1 MKRLGTIVLTAALA
15 VCLTACGGVSKSVDL
30 KYGDTYKIEDETLA
44 GKENLTWESED
55 NSIVSVSDDGTVTAN
70 APGKA
75 KVTIKE
81 GEKPV
86 GTYTFDVTTV
96 PIEQII
102 FAADSI
108 EVTDK
113 TGNNVNKYLL
123 LPKDASDYGIT
134 WTSADESVAIV
145 NDKGEVE
152 AKSEGK
158 TIIIAT
164 AENGVSAQYSV
175 EVTPMS
181 VWQQLTAD
189 EKAFVNDVLPYMNNF
204 KNPESVR
211 FTDVRGYALLGT
223 GANSRW
229 MFTVSAQN
237 GFGGNTVSSYMLW
250 GSVFMEVNELD
261 GTQYRAN
268 LITQAVHE
276 KLGY

>member
-1 MKRLGTIVLTAALA
+1 MKRLGIIILTAALA
-15 VCLTACGGVSKSVDL
+15 VTLTACGGISKSVDL
-30 KYGDTYKIEDETLA
+30 KYGETYKIEDAKLA

-55 NSIVSVSDDGTVTAN
+55 SSIVSVSDDGTVTAT

-75 KVTIKE
+75 KVSIKD
-81 GEKPV
+81 GEKSI
-86 GTYTFDVTTV
+86 GSYTFDVTTV

-102 FAADSI
+102 FAADNI
-108 EVTDK
+108 EITNK
-113 TGNNVNKYLL
+113 TGNNVNKYTL
-123 LPKDASDYGIT
+123 LPKNASDYGIT

-158 TIIIAT
+158 TVIIAT
-164 AENGVSAQYSV
+164 TESGVSAQYTV
-175 EVTPMS
+175 TVTPMS
-181 VWQQLTAD
+181 VWQQLNAE
-189 EKAFVNDVLPYMNNF
+189 EKAFVNDDLPIMSNF

-223 GANSRW
+223 GADSRW

>member
-1 MKRLGTIVLTAALA
+1 MEAKK
-15 VCLTACGGVSKSVDL
+15 KS
-30 KYGDTYKIEDETLA
+30 
-44 GKENLTWESED
+44 
-55 NSIVSVSDDGTVTAN
+55 
-70 APGKA
+70 PGKGCLIA
-75 KVTIKE
+75 IAIIIFLALVVPTDWVHTGSECKICHH
-81 GEKPV
+81 
-86 GTYTFDVTTV
+86 TYT
-96 PIEQII
+96 
-102 FAADSI
+102 
-108 EVTDK
+108 
-113 TGNNVNKYLL
+113 
-123 LPKDASDYGIT
+123 DASDYGIT

-223 GANSRW
+223 GASNMW
-229 MFTVSAQN
+229 FFTASAQN
-237 GFGGNTVSSYMLW
+237 GFGGNTSSTYMLS
-250 GSVFMEVNELD
+250 GRLFFETNELK

>member
-1 MKRLGTIVLTAALA
+1 MEAKKKSTGKGCLIAIAIIIFLAL
-15 VCLTACGGVSKSVDL
+15 VVPTDWVHTGSEC
-30 KYGDTYKIEDETLA
+30 KICHH
-44 GKENLTWESED
+44 
-55 NSIVSVSDDGTVTAN
+55 
-70 APGKA
+70 
-75 KVTIKE
+75 
-81 GEKPV
+81 
-86 GTYTFDVTTV
+86 TYT
-96 PIEQII
+96 
-102 FAADSI
+102 
-108 EVTDK
+108 
-113 TGNNVNKYLL
+113 
-123 LPKDASDYGIT
+123 DASDYGIT
-134 WTSADESVAIV
+134 WTSADESAAIV

-189 EKAFVNDVLPYMNNF
+189 EKPFVNDVLPYMNNF

-223 GANSRW
+223 GASNMW
-229 MFTVSAQN
+229 FFTASAQN
-237 GFGGNTVSSYMLW
+237 GFGGNTSSTYMLS
-250 GSVFMEVNELD
+250 GRLFFETNELK

>member
-1 MKRLGTIVLTAALA
+1 MKSLGMIVLAAALA
-15 VCLTACGGVSKSVDL
+15 ACLTACGGISKSVDL
-30 KYGDTYKIEDETLA
+30 KYGETYKIEDEKLT

-55 NSIVSVSDDGTVTAN
+55 SNIVSVSDDGTATAN

-81 GEKPV
+81 GDKSI

-113 TGNNVNKYLL
+113 TGNNVNKYTL

-134 WTSADESVAIV
+134 WTSADESVAVV

-158 TIIIAT
+158 TVIIAT
-164 AENGVSAQYSV
+164 AENGAQYSV
-175 EVTPMS
+175 EVKPMS

-211 FTDVRGYALLGT
+211 FMDVRGYALLGT

-250 GSVFMEVNELD
+250 GSVFMEVSELD

>member
-1 MKRLGTIVLTAALA
+1 MKRLGVIVLTAALA
-15 VCLTACGGVSKSVDL
+15 VCLTACGGISKSVDL
-30 KYGDTYKIEDETLA
+30 KYGETYKIEDEKLA

-55 NSIVSVSDDGTVTAN
+55 SNIVSVSDDGTVTAN
-70 APGKA
+70 SPGKA
-75 KVTIKE
+75 KVSIKE
-81 GEKPV
+81 GEKAI
-86 GTYTFDVTTV
+86 GIYTFDVTTV

-108 EVTDK
+108 EITDK
-113 TGNNVNKYLL
+113 TGNNVNKYTL
-123 LPKDASDYGIT
+123 LPIDASDFGIT
-134 WTSADESVAIV
+134 WTSADESVAV
-145 NDKGEVE
+145 VDNNGEVE

-158 TIIIAT
+158 TVIIAT

-175 EVTPMS
+175 EVKPMS
-181 VWQQLTAD
+181 VWQQLNAD
-189 EKAFVNDVLPYMNNF
+189 EKAFVNDILPYMNNF

-223 GANSRW
+223 GANNQW
-229 MFTVSAQN
+229 TFTVSAQN
-237 GFGGNTVSSYMLW
+237 VFGGNTVSSYMLW
-250 GSVFMEVNELD
+250 GSVFMEVNELN

>member
-1 MKRLGTIVLTAALA
+1 MEAKKKSTGKGCLIAIAIIIFLAL
-15 VCLTACGGVSKSVDL
+15 VVPTDWVHTGSEC
-30 KYGDTYKIEDETLA
+30 KICHH
-44 GKENLTWESED
+44 
-55 NSIVSVSDDGTVTAN
+55 
-70 APGKA
+70 
-75 KVTIKE
+75 
-81 GEKPV
+81 
-86 GTYTFDVTTV
+86 TYT
-96 PIEQII
+96 
-102 FAADSI
+102 
-108 EVTDK
+108 
-113 TGNNVNKYLL
+113 
-123 LPKDASDYGIT
+123 DASDYGIT

-223 GANSRW
+223 GASNMW
-229 MFTVSAQN
+229 FFTASAQN
-237 GFGGNTVSSYMLW
+237 GFGGNTSSTYMLS
-250 GSVFMEVNELD
+250 GRLFFETNELK
-261 GTQYRAN
+261 GTQCRAN

>member
-1 MKRLGTIVLTAALA
+1 MKRLGVIVLTTALA
-15 VCLTACGGVSKSVDL
+15 VCLTACGGISKSVDL
-30 KYGDTYKIEDETLA
+30 KYGETYKIEDEKLA

-55 NSIVSVSDDGTVTAN
+55 SSIVSVSDDGTVTAT

-75 KVTIKE
+75 KVSIKD
-81 GEKPV
+81 GEKSI
-86 GTYTFDVTTV
+86 GSYTFDVTTV
-96 PIEQII
+96 PIEQIV
-102 FAADSI
+102 FAADNVEI
-108 EVTDK
+108 TNK
-113 TGNNVNKYLL
+113 TGNNVNKYTLF
-123 LPKDASDYGIT
+123 PKNASDYGIA

-158 TIIIAT
+158 TVIIAT
-164 AENGVSAQYSV
+164 AESGVSAQYTV
-175 EVTPMS
+175 VVTPMS
-181 VWQQLTAD
+181 VWQQLNAE
-189 EKAFVNDVLPYMNNF
+189 EKAFVNDVLPIMNNF

-211 FTDVRGYALLGT
+211 FTDVRGYAHLGT
-223 GANSRW
+223 GADSRW

-250 GSVFMEVNELD
+250 GNVFMEVNELD

>member
-1 MKRLGTIVLTAALA
+1 MAL
-15 VCLTACGGVSKSVDL
+15 VVPTDWVHTGSEC
-30 KYGDTYKIEDETLA
+30 KICHH
-44 GKENLTWESED
+44 
-55 NSIVSVSDDGTVTAN
+55 
-70 APGKA
+70 
-75 KVTIKE
+75 
-81 GEKPV
+81 
-86 GTYTFDVTTV
+86 TYT
-96 PIEQII
+96 
-102 FAADSI
+102 
-108 EVTDK
+108 
-113 TGNNVNKYLL
+113 
-123 LPKDASDYGIT
+123 DASDYGIT

-189 EKAFVNDVLPYMNNF
+189 EKSFVNDVLPYMNNF

-223 GANSRW
+223 GASNMW
-229 MFTVSAQN
+229 FFTASAQN
-237 GFGGNTVSSYMLW
+237 GFGGNTSSTYMLS
-250 GSVFMEVNELD
+250 GRLFFETNELK

>member
-1 MKRLGTIVLTAALA
+1 MKRLGVIVLTTALA
-15 VCLTACGGVSKSVDL
+15 VCLTACGGISKSVDL
-30 KYGDTYKIEDETLA
+30 KYGETYKIEDEKLA

-55 NSIVSVSDDGTVTAN
+55 SNIVSVSDDGTVTAN
-70 APGKA
+70 SPGKA
-75 KVTIKE
+75 KVSIKE
-81 GEKPV
+81 GEKAI
-86 GTYTFDVTTV
+86 GIYTFDVTTV

-108 EVTDK
+108 EITDK
-113 TGNNVNKYLL
+113 TGNNVNKYTL
-123 LPKDASDYGIT
+123 LPKDASDFGIT
-134 WTSADESVAIV
+134 WTSADESVAV
-145 NDKGEVE
+145 VDNNGEVE

-158 TIIIAT
+158 TVIIAT

-175 EVTPMS
+175 EVKPMS
-181 VWQQLTAD
+181 VWQQLNAD
-189 EKAFVNDVLPYMNNF
+189 EKAFVNDILPYMNNF

-223 GANSRW
+223 GANNQW
-229 MFTVSAQN
+229 TFTVSAQN

-250 GSVFMEVNELD
+250 GSVFMEVNELN

>member
-1 MKRLGTIVLTAALA
+1 M
-15 VCLTACGGVSKSVDL
+15 S
-30 KYGDTYKIEDETLA
+30 
-44 GKENLTWESED
+44 
-55 NSIVSVSDDGTVTAN
+55 
-70 APGKA
+70 
-75 KVTIKE
+75 IKE
-81 GEKPV
+81 GEKSI
-86 GTYTFDVTTV
+86 GTYTFDVTIV
-96 PIEQII
+96 PIEQIV
-102 FAADSI
+102 FAADEI
-108 EVTDK
+108 EVDNK
-113 TGNNVNKYLL
+113 TGNNVNHYTL

-152 AKSEGK
+152 AKNEGK
-158 TIIIAT
+158 TVIIAT

-175 EVTPMS
+175 KVVPMS
-181 VWQQLTAD
+181 VWQQLSSE
-189 EKAFVNDVLPYMNNF
+189 EKAFVNDILPYMNSF

>member
-1 MKRLGTIVLTAALA
+1 MKRLGMVVLTAALA
-15 VCLTACGGVSKSVDL
+15 VCLTACGGISKSVDL
-30 KYGDTYKIEDETLA
+30 KYGDTYKIENEKLA

-55 NSIVSVSDDGTVTAN
+55 SNIVSVSDDGTVTAN

-75 KVTIKE
+75 KVSIKE
-81 GEKPV
+81 DEKSI

-113 TGNNVNKYLL
+113 TGNNVNKYTL

-134 WTSADESVAIV
+134 WTSADESVAVV

-158 TIIIAT
+158 TVIIAT

-211 FTDVRGYALLGT
+211 FTDVRGYAVLGT
-223 GANSRW
+223 GASNMW
-229 MFTVSAQN
+229 FFTATAQN
-237 GFGGNTVSSYMLW
+237 GFGGNTSSTYMLS
-250 GSVFMEVNELD
+250 GRLFFETDELK

>member
-1 MKRLGTIVLTAALA
+1 VEAKK
-15 VCLTACGGVSKSVDL
+15 KS
-30 KYGDTYKIEDETLA
+30 
-44 GKENLTWESED
+44 
-55 NSIVSVSDDGTVTAN
+55 
-70 APGKA
+70 PGKGCLIA
-75 KVTIKE
+75 IAIIIFLALVVPTDWVHTGSECKICHH
-81 GEKPV
+81 
-86 GTYTFDVTTV
+86 TYT
-96 PIEQII
+96 
-102 FAADSI
+102 
-108 EVTDK
+108 
-113 TGNNVNKYLL
+113 
-123 LPKDASDYGIT
+123 DASDYGIT

-175 EVTPMS
+175 EVTPMR

-223 GANSRW
+223 GASNMW
-229 MFTVSAQN
+229 FFTASAQN
-237 GFGGNTVSSYMLW
+237 GFGGNTSSTYMLS
-250 GSVFMEVNELD
+250 GRLFFETNELK

>member
-1 MKRLGTIVLTAALA
+1 MRKMKIVLLMVAALI
-15 VCLTACGGVSKSVDL
+15 LTACGGISKTVDMN
-30 KYGDTYKIEDETLA
+30 YGESYKIEEEKLE
-44 GKENLTWESED
+44 GKLEGKNDVVWESED
-55 NSIVSVSDDGTVTAN
+55 NSIVTVSDDGTVTAK
-70 APGKA
+70 APGKV
-75 KVTIKE
+75 KVSIKE
-81 GEKPV
+81 GDKSL
-86 GTYTFDVTTV
+86 GTYTFNVTTV

-102 FAADSI
+102 FAADSVEI
-108 EVTDK
+108 TDK
-113 TGNNVNKYLL
+113 TGNNVNKYTL

-158 TIIIAT
+158 TVIIAT

-189 EKAFVNDVLPYMNNF
+189 EKSFVNDVVPAMYYF

-211 FTDVRGYALLGT
+211 FTEVRGYSG
-223 GANSRW
+223 SHVW
-229 MFTVSAQN
+229 SFEVSAQN
-237 GFGGNTVSSYMLW
+237 GFGGNSFTKRLLAGGVIVEMDSV
-250 GSVFMEVNELD
+250 GSGNS
-261 GTQYRAN
+261 YRAD
-268 LITQAVHE
+268 LITKAVHE

>member
-1 MKRLGTIVLTAALA
+1 METQKKSTGKGCLIAIAIIIFLAL
-15 VCLTACGGVSKSVDL
+15 VVPTDWVHTGSEC
-30 KYGDTYKIEDETLA
+30 KICHH
-44 GKENLTWESED
+44 
-55 NSIVSVSDDGTVTAN
+55 
-70 APGKA
+70 
-75 KVTIKE
+75 
-81 GEKPV
+81 
-86 GTYTFDVTTV
+86 TYT
-96 PIEQII
+96 
-102 FAADSI
+102 
-108 EVTDK
+108 
-113 TGNNVNKYLL
+113 
-123 LPKDASDYGIT
+123 DASDYGIA

-164 AENGVSAQYSV
+164 AENGVSAQ
-175 EVTPMS
+175 
-181 VWQQLTAD
+181 LTAD
-189 EKAFVNDVLPYMNNF
+189 EKSFVNDVLPYMNTF

-211 FTDVRGYALLGT
+211 FTDVRGYAHLGT

>member
-1 MKRLGTIVLTAALA
+1 MKRLGMIVLAAALA
-15 VCLTACGGVSKSVDL
+15 ACLTACGGISKSVDL
-30 KYGDTYKIEDETLA
+30 KYGETYKIEDEKLT
-44 GKENLTWESED
+44 GKENLTWESD
-55 NSIVSVSDDGTVTAN
+55 DSSIVSVSDDGTVTAN

-75 KVTIKE
+75 KVSIKE
-81 GEKPV
+81 GEKSV
-86 GTYTFDVTTV
+86 GTYAFDVTTV
-96 PIEQII
+96 PIEQIV
-102 FAADSI
+102 FAADEI
-108 EVTDK
+108 EVDNK
-113 TGNNVNKYLL
+113 TGNNVNHYTL
-123 LPKDASDYGIT
+123 LPRDASDYGIT

-152 AKSEGK
+152 AKNEGK
-158 TIIIAT
+158 TVIIAT
-164 AENGVSAQYSV
+164 AENGVNAQYSV
-175 EVTPMS
+175 KVVPMS
-181 VWQQLTAD
+181 VWQQLSSE
-189 EKAFVNDVLPYMNNF
+189 EKAFVNDILPYMNSF

-261 GTQYRAN
+261 GTQYRAD

>member
-1 MKRLGTIVLTAALA
+1 MEAKKKSTGKGCLIAIAIIIFLAL
-15 VCLTACGGVSKSVDL
+15 VVPTDWVHTGSEC
-30 KYGDTYKIEDETLA
+30 KICHH
-44 GKENLTWESED
+44 
-55 NSIVSVSDDGTVTAN
+55 
-70 APGKA
+70 
-75 KVTIKE
+75 
-81 GEKPV
+81 
-86 GTYTFDVTTV
+86 TYT
-96 PIEQII
+96 
-102 FAADSI
+102 
-108 EVTDK
+108 
-113 TGNNVNKYLL
+113 
-123 LPKDASDYGIT
+123 DASDYGIT

-211 FTDVRGYALLGT
+211 FTDVRGYAHLGT

-261 GTQYRAN
+261 GTQYRAD

>member
-1 MKRLGTIVLTAALA
+1 MKRLGIIILTAALA
-15 VCLTACGGVSKSVDL
+15 VTLTACGGISKSVDL
-30 KYGDTYKIEDETLA
+30 KYGETYKIEDAKLA

-55 NSIVSVSDDGTVTAN
+55 NSIVSVSDDGTVTAT

-75 KVTIKE
+75 KVSIKD
-81 GEKPV
+81 GEKSI
-86 GTYTFDVTTV
+86 GSYTFDVTTV

-102 FAADSI
+102 FAADNI
-108 EVTDK
+108 EITNK
-113 TGNNVNKYLL
+113 TGNNVNKYTL
-123 LPKDASDYGIT
+123 LPKNASDYGIT

-158 TIIIAT
+158 TVIIAT
-164 AENGVSAQYSV
+164 TESGVSAQYTV
-175 EVTPMS
+175 TVTPMS
-181 VWQQLTAD
+181 VWQQLNAE
-189 EKAFVNDVLPYMNNF
+189 EKAFVNDVLPIMSNF

-223 GANSRW
+223 GADSRW

-261 GTQYRAN
+261 GTQYRSN

>member
-1 MKRLGTIVLTAALA
+1 MRKMKIVLLMVAALI
-15 VCLTACGGVSKSVDL
+15 LTACGGISKTVDMN
-30 KYGDTYKIEDETLA
+30 YGESYKIEEEKLE
-44 GKENLTWESED
+44 GKNDVVWESED
-55 NSIVSVSDDGTVTAN
+55 NSIVTVSDDGTVTAK
-70 APGKA
+70 APGKV
-75 KVTIKE
+75 KVSIKE
-81 GEKPV
+81 GDKSL
-86 GTYTFDVTTV
+86 GTYTFNVTTV

-102 FAADSI
+102 FAADSVEI
-108 EVTDK
+108 TDK
-113 TGNNVNKYLL
+113 TGNNVNKYTL

-158 TIIIAT
+158 TVIIAT

-189 EKAFVNDVLPYMNNF
+189 EKSFVNDVVPAMYYF

-211 FTDVRGYALLGT
+211 FTEVRGYSG
-223 GANSRW
+223 SHVW
-229 MFTVSAQN
+229 SFEVSAQN
-237 GFGGNTVSSYMLW
+237 GFGGNSFTKCLLAGGVIVEMDSV
-250 GSVFMEVNELD
+250 GSGNS
-261 GTQYRAN
+261 YRAD
-268 LITQAVHE
+268 LITKAVHE

>member
-1 MKRLGTIVLTAALA
+1 MEAKK
-15 VCLTACGGVSKSVDL
+15 KS
-30 KYGDTYKIEDETLA
+30 
-44 GKENLTWESED
+44 
-55 NSIVSVSDDGTVTAN
+55 
-70 APGKA
+70 PGKGCLIA
-75 KVTIKE
+75 IAIIIFLALVVPTDWVHTGSECKICHH
-81 GEKPV
+81 
-86 GTYTFDVTTV
+86 TYT
-96 PIEQII
+96 
-102 FAADSI
+102 
-108 EVTDK
+108 
-113 TGNNVNKYLL
+113 
-123 LPKDASDYGIT
+123 DASDYGIT

-175 EVTPMS
+175 EVTPMG

-204 KNPESVR
+204 KSPESVR

-223 GANSRW
+223 GASNMW
-229 MFTVSAQN
+229 FFTASAQN
-237 GFGGNTVSSYMLW
+237 GFGGNTSSTYMLS
-250 GSVFMEVNELD
+250 GRLFFETNELK

>member
-1 MKRLGTIVLTAALA
+1 MKRLGMIVLAAALA
-15 VCLTACGGVSKSVDL
+15 ACLTACGGISKSVDL
-30 KYGDTYKIEDETLA
+30 KYGETYKIEDEKLT

-55 NSIVSVSDDGTVTAN
+55 SNIVSVSDDGTATAN

-81 GEKPV
+81 GDKSI

-113 TGNNVNKYLL
+113 TGNNVNKYTL

-189 EKAFVNDVLPYMNNF
+189 
-204 KNPESVR
+204 S
-211 FTDVRGYALLGT
+211 
-223 GANSRW
+223 
-229 MFTVSAQN
+229 
-237 GFGGNTVSSYMLW
+237 
-250 GSVFMEVNELD
+250 
-261 GTQYRAN
+261 
-268 LITQAVHE
+268 
-276 KLGY
+276 

>member
-1 MKRLGTIVLTAALA
+1 MEAKK
-15 VCLTACGGVSKSVDL
+15 KS
-30 KYGDTYKIEDETLA
+30 
-44 GKENLTWESED
+44 
-55 NSIVSVSDDGTVTAN
+55 
-70 APGKA
+70 PGKGCLIA
-75 KVTIKE
+75 IAIIIFLALVVPTDWVHTGSECKICHH
-81 GEKPV
+81 
-86 GTYTFDVTTV
+86 TYT
-96 PIEQII
+96 
-102 FAADSI
+102 
-108 EVTDK
+108 
-113 TGNNVNKYLL
+113 
-123 LPKDASDYGIT
+123 DASDYGIT

-175 EVTPMS
+175 EVTPMR

-223 GANSRW
+223 GASNMW
-229 MFTVSAQN
+229 FFTASAQN
-237 GFGGNTVSSYMLW
+237 GFGGNTSSTYMLS
-250 GSVFMEVNELD
+250 GRLFFETNELK

>member
-1 MKRLGTIVLTAALA
+1 MRKMKIVLLMVAALI
-15 VCLTACGGVSKSVDL
+15 LTACGGISKTVDMN
-30 KYGDTYKIEDETLA
+30 YGESYKIEEEKLE
-44 GKENLTWESED
+44 GKNDVVWESED
-55 NSIVSVSDDGTVTAN
+55 NSIVTVSDDGTVTAK
-70 APGKA
+70 APGKV
-75 KVTIKE
+75 KVSIKE
-81 GEKPV
+81 GDKSL
-86 GTYTFDVTTV
+86 GTYTFNVTTV

-102 FAADSI
+102 FAADSVEI
-108 EVTDK
+108 TDK
-113 TGNNVNKYLL
+113 TGNNVNKYTL

-158 TIIIAT
+158 TVIIAT

-189 EKAFVNDVLPYMNNF
+189 EKSLVNDVVPAMYYF

-211 FTDVRGYALLGT
+211 FTEVRGYSG
-223 GANSRW
+223 SHVW
-229 MFTVSAQN
+229 SFEVSAQN
-237 GFGGNTVSSYMLW
+237 GFGGNSFTKCLLAGGVIVEMDSV
-250 GSVFMEVNELD
+250 GSGNS
-261 GTQYRAN
+261 YRAD
-268 LITQAVHE
+268 LITKAVHE

>member
-1 MKRLGTIVLTAALA
+1 VEAKK
-15 VCLTACGGVSKSVDL
+15 KS
-30 KYGDTYKIEDETLA
+30 
-44 GKENLTWESED
+44 
-55 NSIVSVSDDGTVTAN
+55 
-70 APGKA
+70 PGKGCLIA
-75 KVTIKE
+75 IAIIIFLALVVPTDWVHTGSECKICHH
-81 GEKPV
+81 
-86 GTYTFDVTTV
+86 TYT
-96 PIEQII
+96 
-102 FAADSI
+102 
-108 EVTDK
+108 
-113 TGNNVNKYLL
+113 
-123 LPKDASDYGIT
+123 DASDYGIT

-223 GANSRW
+223 GASNMW
-229 MFTVSAQN
+229 FFTASAQN
-237 GFGGNTVSSYMLW
+237 GFGGNTSSTYMLS
-250 GSVFMEVNELD
+250 GRLFFETNELK

>member
-1 MKRLGTIVLTAALA
+1 METQKKSTGKGCLIAIAIIIFLAL
-15 VCLTACGGVSKSVDL
+15 VVPTDWVHTGSEC
-30 KYGDTYKIEDETLA
+30 KICHH
-44 GKENLTWESED
+44 
-55 NSIVSVSDDGTVTAN
+55 
-70 APGKA
+70 
-75 KVTIKE
+75 
-81 GEKPV
+81 
-86 GTYTFDVTTV
+86 TYT
-96 PIEQII
+96 
-102 FAADSI
+102 
-108 EVTDK
+108 
-113 TGNNVNKYLL
+113 
-123 LPKDASDYGIT
+123 DASDYGIA

-223 GANSRW
+223 GASNMW
-229 MFTVSAQN
+229 FFTASAQN
-237 GFGGNTVSSYMLW
+237 GFGGNTSSTYMLS
-250 GSVFMEVNELD
+250 GRLFFETNELK